1 MARRRTFIDINP
13 VLSESATTPE
23 LKEDAFDE
31 CSESFYRH
39 LRANQRSEH
48 TIKYYRN
55 NLVVL
60 ENYLRNNGHSTR
72 LRRLS
77 TDILAEGYLRYAKE
91 VKHLRPASIQA
102 NLRAFRA
109 FFNWAVNEGIIEES
123 PMKNISVSSNRNNA
137 VITFNAEQVR
147 ELLSQPDLKT
157 FVGLRDYTIMLLMLD
172 TGVRLREITDIT
184 VSDIR
189 FADSQILIH
198 GKNGRDRLV
207 PFQAKA
213 KQALKTYLKVRGKV
227 NNDWLFLTHDDGK
240 MARGSIQKRIYKY
253 GRMAMMDDVR
263 CSPHTFRHTFA
274 KMSVRN
280 GANIFEL
287 QKILG
292 HETLDMVRVYVN
304 LFSTEVTEA
313 HKRFSPLENLYRS

>member
-1 MARRRTFIDINP
+1 MARRRTFIDYNP
-13 VLSESATTPE
+13 VTSVPAT
-23 LKEDAFDE
+23 LKDDAFDE
-31 CSESFYRH
+31 CAETFYRH
-39 LRANQRSEH
+39 LRANQRSDH
-48 TIKYYRN
+48 TINYYRN

-60 ENYLRNNGHSTR
+60 ENYLRDNGHSTR

-77 TDILAEGYLRYAKE
+77 TDILAEGYLRHAKE
-91 VKHLRPASIQA
+91 VKRLRPASIQA

-109 FFNWAVNEGIIEES
+109 FFNWAVKEDIIENS
-123 PMKNISVSSNRNNA
+123 PMENISVSSNRNNA
-137 VITFNAEQVR
+137 VITFNSEQVH
-147 ELLSQPDLKT
+147 ELLRQPDLQT
-157 FVGLRDYTIMLLMLD
+157 FVGLRDYTIMIVMLD
-172 TGVRLREITDIT
+172 TGVRLREVTDIT

-189 FADSQILIH
+189 FGDSQVLIH
-198 GKNGRDRLV
+198 GKNGKDRLV
-207 PFQAKA
+207 PIQAKA
-213 KQALKTYLKVRGKV
+213 KHALKTYLRVRGKV
-227 NNDWLFLTHDDGK
+227 NNDWLFLTYEDGK
-240 MARGSIQKRIYKY
+240 LARGTIQKRIAKY

-313 HKRFSPLENLYRS
+313 HKRFSPLENLYRNR